1 MKPLYAVVS
10 LLDAPSYG
18 LVEQLWSELRQ
29 RCGIAG
35 IYKTPF
41 PHFSYHVAAEY
52 DMNRLESRLRTL
64 ARRMAPFRV
73 CTSGL
78 GIFTGASPVVY
89 VPVVRSPQ
97 LCRVHQQLWP
107 ALGKLSAGA
116 LDYYAPERWLPHI
129 TLGHG
134 DISPETLPDV
144 VRELARRDF
153 HWTIEVDNF
162 AVISSSGTAEGLHL
176 RVPLG

>member
-78 GIFTGASPVVY
+78 GIFTGYGAGM
-89 VPVVRSPQ
+89 VRLS
-97 LCRVHQQLWP
+97 LGDNSELGGRVSGGDL
-107 ALGKLSAGA
+107 
-116 LDYYAPERWLPHI
+116 RWLFF
-129 TLGHG
+129 
-134 DISPETLPDV
+134 PDATV
-144 VRELARRDF
+144 TAGPAILVAGGRLA
-153 HWTIEVDNF
+153 I
-162 AVISSSGTAEGLHL
+162 
-176 RVPLG
+176 